1 MRNFRR
7 KLEALFRRGSDRLDA
22 VSRRDE
28 DIVLAALAT
37 PALLAEL
44 HDPVAFVSLLRGCL
58 GRASCEIV
66 DIKHEARV
74 VGALQATVDRFAGL
88 LDALKNLPPIDPKL
102 AVSIGRTIDS
112 HQVDRRPAPEGPGWG
127 GDVGTHFRL
136 SSCPPTK
143 GRMLATIARVM
154 RCDRGLEIGTAY
166 GLSAM
171 FMLTALPELHTFE
184 GNELPSSMARTALAA
199 LYPGRAHC
207 HCSLSH
213 EGIPRL
219 GLKEGSIDFFF
230 HDGIHTAE
238 AYRRDFDLV
247 LPYLAPGAVILFD
260 DIRWEDPRLTKGPA
274 NTYAGWRAVADHPRV
289 LRAIELDS
297 VVGLALLGD

>member
-1 MRNFRR
+1 MRSLRR
-7 KLEALFRRGSDRLDA
+7 KLEAMVRRGSDRLDA

-37 PALLAEL
+37 PELLRDL

-58 GRASCEIV
+58 GRATCEIA
-66 DIKHEARV
+66 DIKHKAN
-74 VGALQATVDRFAGL
+74 VGSLQVTVDRFAGL
-88 LDALKNLPPIDPKL
+88 LDGLKNLPPLDPKL
-102 AVSIGRTIDS
+102 AVSIGRAIDG
-112 HQVDRRPAPEGPGWG
+112 HQVDRRPAPEGPGWA

-136 SSCPPTK
+136 SSCPPSK
-143 GRMLATIARVM
+143 GRILAAIARIM
-154 RCDRGLEIGTAY
+154 RCERGLEIGTAY

-171 FMLTALPELHTFE
+171 FMLTALRELHTFE
-184 GNELPSSMARTALAA
+184 GNELPSSIARTALAA

-207 HCSLSH
+207 HCTLSH

-219 GLKEGSIDFFF
+219 GLKEGGIDFFF

-238 AYRRDFDLV
+238 AYRQDFALV
-247 LPYLAPGAVILFD
+247 LPYLAPGAVVLFD
-260 DIRWEDPRLTKGPA
+260 DIHWEDLRLTKGPA
-274 NTYAGWRAVADHPRV
+274 NTYAGWRAVVDHPRV
-289 LRAIELDS
+289 LRAIELDG

>member
-1 MRNFRR
+1 MRSLRR
-7 KLEALFRRGSDRLDA
+7 KVETMLRSGSDRLDA

-28 DIVLAALAT
+28 DIVLAAIAT
-37 PALLAEL
+37 QELLEDL

-66 DIKHEARV
+66 DIKHNAP
-74 VGALQATVDRFAGL
+74 VGSLQQTVDRFAGL

-102 AVSIGRTIDS
+102 AVSIGRAIDTY
-112 HQVDRRPAPEGPGWG
+112 QVDRRPAPEGPGWG
-127 GDVGTHFRL
+127 GDVGTHFRV
-136 SSCPPTK
+136 SSCPPGK
-143 GRMLATIARVM
+143 GRMLATVARVM
-154 RCDRGLEIGTAY
+154 RCERGLEIGTAY

-171 FMLTALPELHTFE
+171 FILTALRELHTFE
-184 GNELPSSMARTALAA
+184 GNELPSSIARTELAA

-207 HCSLSH
+207 HRSLSH

-238 AYRRDFDLV
+238 AYRKDFALA
-247 LPYLAPGAVILFD
+247 LPYLAPGAVVLFD

-274 NTYAGWRAVADHPRV
+274 NTYIGWRAVVDHPRV
-289 LRAIELDS
+289 IRALELDA

>member
-1 MRNFRR
+1 MV
-7 KLEALFRRGSDRLDA
+7 RRGSDRLDA

-37 PALLAEL
+37 PELLADL

-66 DIKHEARV
+66 DIKHQAQ
-74 VGALQATVDRFAGL
+74 VGSLQVTVDRFAGL

-102 AVSIGRTIDS
+102 AVSIGRAIDG
-112 HQVDRRPAPEGPGWG
+112 HQVDGRPAPEGPGWA

-136 SSCPPTK
+136 SSCPPSK

-154 RCDRGLEIGTAY
+154 RCERGLEIGTAY

-184 GNELPSSMARTALAA
+184 GNELPSSIARTALAA

-213 EGIPRL
+213 DGIPRL

-238 AYRRDFDLV
+238 AYRNDFALV
-247 LPYLAPGAVILFD
+247 LPYLAPGALILFD
-260 DIRWEDPRLTKGPA
+260 DIRWEDPRLTRGPA
-274 NTYAGWRAVADHPRV
+274 NTYIGWRAVVDDPRI
-289 LRAIELDS
+289 LRAIELDA